1 MSLPEPII
9 ALDHPNKNKVYEVLT
24 TCNKLA
30 TYCKIGPIPLLN
42 YSTTFISEAQAL
54 GWNVFLD
61 LKIYETPSTTIQVL
75 DWASQN
81 KISLMTVCYTPDTKI
96 TIKHKRFTKILA
108 VKTLTTSTMIE
119 EDSFKNWVK
128 KIRNANFDGVV
139 CPAMAALWAREVFPD
154 AIVVSPG
161 ARLNK
166 TSDHTFTY
174 DPKDAV
180 QYEIDYLVIGRPIMN
195 AVSPKE
201 TLKKFIDR
209 LY

>member
-24 TCNKLA
+24 SCNKLA
-30 TYCKIGPIPLLN
+30 NYCKIGPIPLLN
-42 YSTTFISEAQAL
+42 YSTTFISEVIAL
-54 GWNVFLD
+54 GWKVFLD
-61 LKIYETPSTTIQVL
+61 LKVYETPSTTIQIL
-75 DWASQN
+75 DWVSQN
-81 KISLMTVCYTPDTKI
+81 KIDLVTVCYTPDTRI
-96 TIKHKRFTKILA
+96 TIKHKRYTKILA
-108 VKTLTTSTMIE
+108 VKTLTTSAMVE
-119 EDSFKNWVK
+119 EKSFKNWVLR
-128 KIRNANFDGVV
+128 IRNANFDGLV
-139 CPAMAALWAREVFPD
+139 CPAIAALWAREVFPD
-154 AIVVSPG
+154 AIIVCPG

-174 DPKDAV
+174 DPRDAV

-195 AVSPKE
+195 AVDPKA